1 MKVAYSVPV
10 TDEYL
15 KDVQRL
21 VLAQNTGLRL
31 IYQTW
36 WFMWPPRIVSAGFIV
51 WMCLSDAP
59 SFSIVALFGAV
70 LIFTF
75 IQPML
80 SRRALA
86 KARNRN
92 PIKGSTVTFSI
103 DEQGVNTIGPN
114 SNSLMQWSGLPS
126 AIFYPQGVLLKV
138 HARGVMWLP
147 DESLV
152 EGIPADARA
161 LVRQNVKAYTES
173 A

>member
-103 DEQGVNTIGPN
+103 DEQGVNTIVQTATRSCNGPACRQR
-114 SNSLMQWSGLPS
+114 SS
-126 AIFYPQGVLLKV
+126 IRKV
-138 HARGVMWLP
+138 CFSRCTQEGSCGP

-161 LVRQNVKAYTES
+161 LVRQNVNAYTES